1 MTEFVR
7 GDIIAIN
14 QNTVISEWH
23 RGVIIAMVVSTSPA
37 KYWIYI
43 DKNDPPIHFTEIAHT
58 YPATKINKVL
68 YPDYVEYE
76 GRLIPKGFL

>member
-1 MTEFVR
+1 MKEFVR

-14 QNTVISEWH
+14 QNKTLFDFH
-23 RGVIIAMVVSTSPA
+23 RGIILAMVTNTSPA
-37 KYWIYI
+37 QYWIYI
-43 DKNDPPIHFTEIAHT
+43 DESPYPLAYTDIAHT

>member
-1 MTEFVR
+1 VKEFVR

-14 QNTVISEWH
+14 QNKNLFDSH
-23 RGVIIAMVVSTSPA
+23 RGIILTMVTSISPA
-37 KYWIYI
+37 RYWIYI
-43 DKNDPPIHFTEIAHT
+43 DKNDQPIHFTEIGHT

>member
-1 MTEFVR
+1 MKEFVR
-7 GDIIAIN
+7 GDIVAIN
-14 QNTVISEWH
+14 QNKSPFDCH
-23 RGVIIAMVVSTSPA
+23 RGIILGTIRDFSPA
-37 KYWIYI
+37 KHWVYI
-43 DKNDPPIHFTEIAHT
+43 HESDSALSYNAIGHT